1 MFIRR
6 KPFMVKTLIRHGNS
20 LALIIDKPVLELL
33 KIDENTPIEIS
44 TEDGKSLKIVPLQD
58 PERRSK
64 FEAALKKANQKFG
77 KTLKNL
83 A

>member
-1 MFIRR
+1 MT
-6 KPFMVKTLIRHGNS
+6 KTLIKHGNS

-33 KIDENTPIEIS
+33 KIDEDTLLEIS
-44 TEDGKSLKIVPLQD
+44 TIDGKSLQVRPLQSL
-58 PERRSK
+58 ERRKK
-64 FEAALKKANQKFG
+64 FEPALKGTNKKFS

>member
-1 MFIRR
+1 
-6 KPFMVKTLIRHGNS
+6 MVKTLIKHGNS

-58 PERRSK
+58 TERRKK
-64 FEAALKKANQKFG
+64 FEDALKKTNKKFG
-77 KTLKNL
+77 KTLKSL

>member
-1 MFIRR
+1 
-6 KPFMVKTLIRHGNS
+6 MVKTLIKHGNS

-58 PERRSK
+58 TKRRKK
-64 FEAALKKANQKFG
+64 FEEALKKTNMKFG
-77 KTLKNL
+77 KTLKSL

>member
-1 MFIRR
+1 MI
-6 KPFMVKTLIRHGNS
+6 KTLIKHGNS

-44 TEDGKSLKIVPLQD
+44 TEDGKSLKIIPLQN
-58 PERRSK
+58 PERRK
-64 FEAALKKANQKFG
+64 KVEEALKKTNKKFG
-77 KTLKNL
+77 KTLKSL

>member
-1 MFIRR
+1 M
-6 KPFMVKTLIRHGNS
+6 KKNLVKHGNS

-33 KIDENTPIEIS
+33 KIDESTPLEIS
-44 TEDGKSLKIVPLQD
+44 THDGRTLQIR
-58 PERRSK
+58 PVQSEERQKK
-64 FEAALKKANQKFG
+64 FASALQKTNKKFG